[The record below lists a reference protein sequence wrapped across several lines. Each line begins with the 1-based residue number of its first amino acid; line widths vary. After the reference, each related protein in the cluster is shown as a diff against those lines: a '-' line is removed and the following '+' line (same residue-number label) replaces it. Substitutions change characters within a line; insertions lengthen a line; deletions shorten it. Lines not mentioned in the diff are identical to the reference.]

1 MNLDYLSKIV
11 LAVVTVAVLVTLISK
26 YYGIENFGLVNLLNS
41 KSTIQ
46 ISKIIK
52 SININ
57 NLRYGYKYDII
68 KVNELTFKIHQ
79 LVKEDPKLLEL
90 IESTTIKIYG
100 EINSNDKLKHFLEF
114 NNLINSKGLPIFIN
128 ENKENLLSNQ
138 IKILL
143 VTMPEKEFN
152 MINLL

>member
-1 MNLDYLSKIV
+1 MILDYLSKIV
-11 LAVVTVAVLVTLISK
+11 IAVVIVAVLVTLISK
-26 YYGIENFGLVNLLNS
+26 YNGIENFSSVKV
-41 KSTIQ
+41 KSNIQ
-46 ISKIIK
+46 IDKIIK

-68 KVNELTFKIHQ
+68 NVNELSFKIHQ

-90 IESTTIKIYG
+90 IESITIKIYG
-100 EINSNDKLKHFLEF
+100 ELDSNDKLKHFLEF

-128 ENKENLLSNQ
+128 ENKENLLINQ